1 MGKSKIRKLRNAI
14 IKNNK
19 LRLIQ
24 LNHIMYLS
32 SRVFL
37 VVSLVLSPFAKA
49 SEKEDVACMDA
60 EVDYDI
66 AVKKYEP
73 ITLESGATV
82 SLGKTE
88 CIDGMAGDFPCKNT
102 NLLSMLSPQTLNCG
116 KDAELER

>member
-1 MGKSKIRKLRNAI
+1 MGKTKIGEELINAI
-14 IKNNK
+14 IKK
-19 LRLIQ
+19 HICLIH
-24 LNHIMYLS
+24 LHRIMFLS

-37 VVSLVLSPFAKA
+37 VASLVLSPFVKA

-66 AVKKYEP
+66 TVKKYESF
-73 ITLESGATV
+73 TLESGATV

-102 NLLSMLSPQTLNCG
+102 DLLSMLSPKNLNCG